1 MKCLPSHRP
10 SDPNPQQAVCPLEL
24 FKPNPLWSDTDAILC
39 LLELVRPNP
48 LWSDSD
54 ALLCWKSNVGSATGC
69 QKRFKRKIQKQ
80 NWSKVS
86 GAWIPARPRD
96 SIRCSQHIDGCAIFS
111 EIYDDHHRSLS
122 DNEKD
127 CLSEVLQ
134 RFLSSFCAGTL
145 SNTLQCYQ
153 WRLYKK
159 KHEAT
164 KKLDL
169 TYCITVNAV
178 KISWQIK
185 STGQEVA
192 TVRSAEVS
200 WQSWMFLAALAAS
213 LACTSFGQ
221 TVLTN
226 DKTY

>member
-1 MKCLPSHRP
+1 MCYIFWNIRWSSQKFKWQWKRLSFWGASEIPVKFLRWDAFKHPAVLSMKTL
-10 SDPNPQQAVCPLEL
+10 
-24 FKPNPLWSDTDAILC
+24 
-39 LLELVRPNP
+39 
-48 LWSDSD
+48 
-54 ALLCWKSNVGSATGC
+54 
-69 QKRFKRKIQKQ
+69 QKRT
-80 NWSKVS
+80 
-86 GAWIPARPRD
+86 
-96 SIRCSQHIDGCAIFS
+96 
-111 EIYDDHHRSLS
+111 RS
-122 DNEKD
+122 N
-127 CLSEVLQ
+127 
-134 RFLSSFCAGTL
+134 
-145 SNTLQCYQ
+145 
-153 WRLYKK
+153 
-159 KHEAT
+159 

-226 DKTY
+226 DKTYWCRSQNNLFALLLIVFGQIAILGGISATFLGWGPKKRSVDH